1 MWYFML
7 SSRIV
12 QWFSLLIDNNDMHGR
27 PGEAV
32 PQYCDIDINCEN
44 LLESTRL
51 DLDSIPFFII
61 IILIIILFFL
71 SFCIISP
78 YLCVFLS
85 EFQPKK
91 IVLKQ
96 QKKSILCSFLIR
108 IIVSLCKKSRQLYF
122 LWFFF
127 FFKLCTLWILHDR
140 LVCVFSF

>member
-1 MWYFML
+1 
-7 SSRIV
+7 
-12 QWFSLLIDNNDMHGR
+12 MHGR

-96 QKKSILCSFLIR
+96 QKKKHFM
-108 IIVSLCKKSRQLYF
+108 F
-122 LWFFF
+122 
-127 FFKLCTLWILHDR
+127 
-140 LVCVFSF
+140 VFN